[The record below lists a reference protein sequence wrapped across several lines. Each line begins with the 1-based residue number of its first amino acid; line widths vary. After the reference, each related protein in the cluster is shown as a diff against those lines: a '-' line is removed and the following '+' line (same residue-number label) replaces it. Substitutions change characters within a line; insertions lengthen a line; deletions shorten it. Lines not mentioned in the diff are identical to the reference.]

1 MKMKYNF
8 SSKMEKFLSNKT
20 LLNIIVA
27 ISFLN
32 IISFVM
38 FGQTISIIYFIL
50 IGLVTSFFSKNMV
63 VVLLIPLILVNLFVS
78 TSNSSSGNI
87 FNSREGLEN
96 NTDSSNDT
104 NNSDKKNNKA
114 STSVQ
119 NKVSSNKQS
128 NSSDSKSTTQGLPIT
143 PLDHSS
149 QTTNT
154 NVQNDLSENE
164 NNTESKTDV
173 DESFEVGRGKKN
185 SKGYNIDYASTVED
199 AYDELNKIL
208 GSDGIKRLTSDTQGL
223 MKQQLQLAESMKG
236 MQPLIAGMAP
246 LMQQAQ
252 GLLGSM
258 GDTGNLGNLANI
270 AKKFSA
276 TMGKQ

>member
-1 MKMKYNF
+1 MKYNF
-8 SSKMEKFLSNKT
+8 SSKMGKFLSNKT
-20 LLNIIVA
+20 LLNIVVA

-38 FGQTISIIYFIL
+38 FGETISIIYFIL

-63 VVLLIPLILVNLFVS
+63 IVLLIPLILVNLFVS
-78 TSNSSSGNI
+78 TLNNTFLNNI

-104 NNSDKKNNKA
+104 NNNDKKNNKV
-114 STSVQ
+114 STTVQ
-119 NKVSSNKQS
+119 NKVNSIKQS
-128 NSSDSKSTTQGLPIT
+128 NSSDSKSTNQGLPIT
-143 PLDHSS
+143 PLDHST
-149 QTTNT
+149 QTTNA

-164 NNTESKTDV
+164 NSTESKTDV

-208 GSDGIKRLTSDTQGL
+208 GSDGIKRLTSDTQSL